1 MELAGY
7 TARVATMC
15 EVFEDCSEGR
25 YTRKA
30 VVTATKQ
37 VWQCMIFKLGNTEK
51 SYEKPKSHGVSNK
64 FAGRWRGQ
72 KETEQLIV
80 SKVCS
85 KDV

>member
-37 VWQCMIFKLGNTEK
+37 VWQCMIFKLGHTEK
-51 SYEKPKSHGVSNK
+51 SKYHDVSNK
-64 FAGRWRGQ
+64 FAGRWRGK
-72 KETEQLIV
+72 KETEQLII